1 MEDQEVLTGLKQV
14 LDFTSRTLYPEEANT
29 PEREPFIREITVKTL
44 ESLLDHLIIPSI
56 PSSPSSIPGW
66 LNLIVSSVAIEDTV
80 LPVSSANGQLHHS
93 RPLKTFWEKQAG
105 KEYANKRRYD
115 TADLVRVL
123 VLNEW
128 GRWEGTEKKR
138 EREVSVVVEVEVN
151 SGDEDQPVK
160 EQSKEQGEAREA
172 QGEGWGF
179 GETSENQIEQAGVK
193 QVNRED
199 AEEAEDGWGFDEESI
214 PPASSADQAPQE
226 EDEADGWDLDVAA
239 STSSSLPESSPS
251 LPQLDPSVE
260 LEARTE
266 HAPEP
271 QPQPVSQHEPQH
283 EPQPESQRESEPQP
297 EPKPVS
303 APAPTSAPTKP
314 PREAKRLGKKVAKKS
329 KTEEYD
335 PWDQPFDNENSLSA
349 STSTFTSAST
359 SSLSNPTRALSAD
372 TPSNNDIAPIKKTP
386 KEAKKLGKKVGKK
399 TNKEAERD
407 FWDTDIPVEDL
418 GGGES
423 SVHHTA
429 GVLGDKVEG
438 GGGNGDGRSRDDDPT
453 STSPQMTAPPQKRRT
468 ELREEKRVIEEKYFV
483 STACEKLL
491 DIGRGLLK
499 EVGELQ
505 SSR

>member
-1 MEDQEVLTGLKQV
+1 M
-14 LDFTSRTLYPEEANT
+14 
-29 PEREPFIREITVKTL
+29 
-44 ESLLDHLIIPSI
+44 
-56 PSSPSSIPGW
+56 
-66 LNLIVSSVAIEDTV
+66 
-80 LPVSSANGQLHHS
+80 
-93 RPLKTFWEKQAG
+93 
-105 KEYANKRRYD
+105 
-115 TADLVRVL
+115 
-123 VLNEW
+123 
-128 GRWEGTEKKR
+128 
-138 EREVSVVVEVEVN
+138 
-151 SGDEDQPVK
+151 
-160 EQSKEQGEAREA
+160 
-172 QGEGWGF
+172 
-179 GETSENQIEQAGVK
+179 
-193 QVNRED
+193 
-199 AEEAEDGWGFDEESI
+199 
-214 PPASSADQAPQE
+214 
-226 EDEADGWDLDVAA
+226 
-239 STSSSLPESSPS
+239 
-251 LPQLDPSVE
+251 
-260 LEARTE
+260 
-266 HAPEP
+266 
-271 QPQPVSQHEPQH
+271 
-283 EPQPESQRESEPQP
+283 
-297 EPKPVS
+297 
-303 APAPTSAPTKP
+303 
-314 PREAKRLGKKVAKKS
+314 AKKS

-359 SSLSNPTRALSAD
+359 SSLSNPTRALSAE